1 MMKINLLLNEKN
13 VVVGFQT
20 SPLIEDETLFDVEV
34 ESIYLGYS
42 YVKNGVFYSNKQQAI
57 KEIDEKMKEEK
68 LDFLRLKRKPLLEA
82 FDKWEKAVLRGREED
97 SVSVMNWYKAI
108 LDLNEI
114 DMDFYPDVIAYYL
127 GGEH

>member
-1 MMKINLLLNEKN
+1 MKINLLLNEKN
-13 VVVGFQT
+13 IVVGFQT

>member
-1 MMKINLLLNEKN
+1 MKINLLLNEKN
-13 VVVGFQT
+13 IVVGFQT
-20 SPLIEDETLFDVEV
+20 APLIEDETLFDVEV
-34 ESIYLGYS
+34 ESICLGYS
-42 YVKNGVFYSNKQQAI
+42 YVKNGIFYSNKQQAV
-57 KEIDEKMKEEK
+57 KEIDEKMVEEK
-68 LDFLRLKRKPLLEA
+68 LDLLRKKRKPLLEA

-97 SVSVMNWYKAI
+97 CEAVMNWYKAI